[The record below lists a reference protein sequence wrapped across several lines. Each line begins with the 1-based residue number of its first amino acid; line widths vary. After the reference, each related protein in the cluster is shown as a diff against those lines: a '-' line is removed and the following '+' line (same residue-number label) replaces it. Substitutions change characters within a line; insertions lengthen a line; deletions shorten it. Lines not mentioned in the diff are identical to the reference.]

1 MSNNL
6 DEFQEKRKRGYVLM
20 RMIYDLG
27 MATIILAMAII
38 LLFGSFFGLD
48 KFIQL
53 DPLLKYIFGSVCLL
67 YGAFRLYRGIKR
79 DY

>member
-1 MSNNL
+1 MNDNIEEYK
-6 DEFQEKRKRGYVLM
+6 DRRRKSYVMM

-27 MATIILAMAII
+27 MATLLLAMGVVM
-38 LLFGSFFGLD
+38 LFGKYFGLE

-53 DPLLKYIFGSVCLL
+53 DNMLRNIFGIVCLL